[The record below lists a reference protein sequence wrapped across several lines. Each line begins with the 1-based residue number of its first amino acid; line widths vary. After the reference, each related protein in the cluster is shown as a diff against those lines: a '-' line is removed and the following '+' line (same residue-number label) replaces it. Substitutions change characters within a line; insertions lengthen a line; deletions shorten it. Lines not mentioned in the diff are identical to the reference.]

1 MSTWQYALLNL
12 LGAAC
17 LTVAGFALV
26 TQREADAL
34 QQEVAKRQRVIE
46 RGVELSRVNGGL
58 IQALAA
64 AALSSGDADLGRVLT
79 DQGIRFSAKK
89 QEPGDG

>member
-17 LTVAGFALV
+17 LAVAGFALV
-26 TQREADAL
+26 TQQQADTL
-34 QQEVAKRQRVIE
+34 QQQVAKRQKQIE
-46 RGVELSRVNGGL
+46 RGVELSRVNTRL

-64 AALSSGDADLGRVLT
+64 ESLDSGDRRLGRILT
-79 DQGIRFSAKK
+79 DQGISFSPA
-89 QEPGDG
+89 GRSGSDG